1 MRKSFTRTGVDR
13 RQSAD
18 TVARVV
24 PERWSERD
32 AYEAYMGRWSRRVA
46 PLFLRWLT
54 APAGRRWIDV
64 GCGTGALSGAVL
76 AAAAPTEVIGVDSS
90 AAFVTAAADRVGDPR
105 ARFRVG
111 DAIALPLADGEFDL
125 AVSGLALN
133 FVPDPR
139 LAVAEMARV
148 TAPGGTVAAYVWDY
162 GDGMEMLRHFW
173 ASAAE
178 IDPTAPDEL
187 DRFAAVCRPD
197 PLRTLWTAAGLQG
210 VTVDAVSTQTTFTG
224 FDDFWTPFLGG
235 QGPAPGFV
243 ARLDPTDRNRLRDL
257 LRSRLPAA
265 PDGSIRL
272 TARAWTVRGTV
283 S

>member
-1 MRKSFTRTGVDR
+1 ML
-13 RQSAD
+13 
-18 TVARVV
+18 

-32 AYEAYMGRWSRRVA
+32 AYDAYMGRWSRRVA

-54 APAGRRWIDV
+54 APAGRRWVDV

-76 AAAAPTEVIGVDSS
+76 EAAAPVEVTGVDSS
-90 AAFVTAAADRVGDPR
+90 AAFVTAAAGRVGDPR

-111 DAIALPLADGEFDL
+111 DAGALPLADAGVDV

-133 FVPDPR
+133 FVPDPKR
-139 LAVAEMARV
+139 AVAEMARV
-148 TAPGGTVAAYVWDY
+148 TVPGGTVAAYVWDY
-162 GDGMEMLRHFW
+162 GEGMEMLRHFW
-173 ASAAE
+173 TAATT

-187 DRFAAVCRPD
+187 GRFAAICRPD
-197 PLRTLWTAAGLQG
+197 PLRTLWSGAGLTS
-210 VTVDAVSTQTTFTG
+210 VTVDAVSVPTTFTG

-243 ARLDPTDRNRLRDL
+243 ARLEPVDRNRLRDL
-257 LRSRLPAA
+257 LRARLPAA

>member
-1 MRKSFTRTGVDR
+1 M
-13 RQSAD
+13 
-18 TVARVV
+18 V

-54 APAGRRWIDV
+54 APVGLSWVDV
-64 GCGTGALSGAVL
+64 GCGTGALSGAVV
-76 AAAAPTEVIGVDSS
+76 AGAAPVEVTGVDSS
-90 AAFVTAAADRVGDPR
+90 PAFVTAAAERVGDPR

-111 DAIALPLADGEFDL
+111 DARELPLADHAVGI

-133 FVPDPR
+133 FVPEPAR
-139 LAVAEMARV
+139 AVAEMARV

-162 GDGMEMLRHFW
+162 GDGMEMLRYFW
-173 ASAAE
+173 TAATTV
-178 IDPTAPDEL
+178 DAAAPDEL
-187 DRFAAVCRPD
+187 DRFSAVCRPD
-197 PLRTLWTAAGLQG
+197 PLRTMWTGAGLQG
-210 VTVDAVSTQTTFTG
+210 VTVDAVSIPTTFTS
-224 FDDFWTPFLGG
+224 FDDYWTPFLGG

-243 ARLDPTDRNRLRDL
+243 ARLEPVDRNRLRDL

-272 TARAWTVRGTV
+272 TARAWTVRGTTPA
-283 S
+283 

>member
-1 MRKSFTRTGVDR
+1 
-13 RQSAD
+13 
-18 TVARVV
+18 VV

-46 PLFLRWLT
+46 PLFLRWVA
-54 APAGRRWIDV
+54 APAGLRWLDV

-76 AAAAPTEVIGVDSS
+76 AAAAPAEVTGLDSS
-90 AAFVTAAADRVGDPR
+90 PAFVTAAAERVVDPR

-111 DAIALPLADGEFDL
+111 DATVLPLGDGEVDI

-133 FVPDPR
+133 FVAEPGR
-139 LAVAEMARV
+139 AVREMARV
-148 TAPGGTVAAYVWDY
+148 TAPGGIVAAYVWDY
-162 GDGMEMLRHFW
+162 GEGMEMLRYFW
-173 ASAAE
+173 SAAAK

-187 DRFAAVCRPD
+187 DRFASVCRPD
-197 PLRTLWTAAGLQG
+197 RLRTLWTQAGLSG
-210 VTVDAVSTQTTFTG
+210 VTVDAVSTATAFTG

-243 ARLDPTDRNRLRDL
+243 ARLEAADRNRLRDL
-257 LRSRLPAA
+257 LRSRLPVA

-272 TARAWTVRGTV
+272 SARAWTVRGTAR
-283 S
+283 